1 MLRFY
6 GEFAAAFGTLVLS
19 VFAFALL
26 AQQDFRTGMPGFIM
40 MILVALAYAIVR
52 TVHRESL
59 RHEREILA
67 ARARRESPS

>member
-1 MLRFY
+1 
-6 GEFAAAFGTLVLS
+6 
-19 VFAFALL
+19 
-26 AQQDFRTGMPGFIM
+26 MPGFIV

-67 ARARRESPS
+67 ARARRKSPS